1 MVIGNGERAS
11 EMTTTG
17 FTEQITEGLEMIRRA
32 VAGVM
37 ADPAVSGSDLL
48 MVGSAVDRVE
58 RTGHG
63 LLLQILARADQAKAA
78 PGGIGPWLTAEL
90 GYQPGRGRALA
101 QDARRIGAMPELIR
115 K

>member
-1 MVIGNGERAS
+1 MGSGANAMNI
-11 EMTTTG
+11 TG
-17 FTEQITEGLEMIRRA
+17 YAAQITQGLEMVRRA
-32 VAGVM
+32 AAGAM
-37 ADPAVSGSDLL
+37 ADPGVSGPDLL
-48 MVGSAVDRVE
+48 GVATAVDQVE

-63 LLLQILARADQAKAA
+63 LLLQILARADEAKVA